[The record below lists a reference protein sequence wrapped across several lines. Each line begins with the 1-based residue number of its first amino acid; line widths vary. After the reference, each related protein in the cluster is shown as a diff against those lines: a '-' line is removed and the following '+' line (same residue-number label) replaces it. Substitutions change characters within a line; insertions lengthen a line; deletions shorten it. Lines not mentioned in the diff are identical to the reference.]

1 MFDLDLQTLSNIVN
15 ITMLLAPLLLLLS
28 WLGLRALRTT
38 VCPHCAERIRRKA
51 QVCRYCR
58 LPVHVR
64 AQDTVGEGPAHSQ

>member
-15 ITMLLAPLLLLLS
+15 FATLLAPLLVLLS

-58 LPVHVR
+58 LPVHEAAVHPP
-64 AQDTVGEGPAHSQ
+64 AAGAGPR